1 MSCSHTSFHRFASL
15 DSIPGVILRCL
26 LSTFSMTVG
35 QLLDSLM
42 SSFGPS
48 VLISPLQCH
57 PSFVTCFRSF
67 PERSVIISMMDIFF
81 DDAPLGITSLRG
93 LHLLSDLSFVSLVL
107 VFLNDM
113 CRTDDDVSQCGC
125 VYLSRFV
132 FDAFSL
138 FKLISSVEGQWG
150 VV

>member
-1 MSCSHTSFHRFASL
+1 MLFVRNELQRAFFPIILIAAVSCSHTYFHRFAIV
-15 DSIPGVILRCL
+15 DGIPGVIIRCL

-35 QLLDSLM
+35 QLLDSLV

-48 VLISPLQCH
+48 GLISSLQCH

-93 LHLLSDLSFVSLVL
+93 LHLPSDLFH
-107 VFLNDM
+107 
-113 CRTDDDVSQCGC
+113 
-125 VYLSRFV
+125 
-132 FDAFSL
+132 
-138 FKLISSVEGQWG
+138 
-150 VV
+150 